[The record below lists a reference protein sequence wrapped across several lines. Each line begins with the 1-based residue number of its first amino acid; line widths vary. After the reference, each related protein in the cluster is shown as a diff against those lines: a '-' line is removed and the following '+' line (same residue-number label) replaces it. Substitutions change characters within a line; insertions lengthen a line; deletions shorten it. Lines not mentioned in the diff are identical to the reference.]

1 MDTYS
6 FQEVFMKKILKQ
18 RASAVERY
26 FSGKDPE
33 RICASLGKT
42 TRWLYK
48 WVARH
53 TPEDPAWCN
62 DQSRQPLSSPY
73 RTPVEIE
80 MIVEMVR
87 LNLSKR

>member
-1 MDTYS
+1 
-6 FQEVFMKKILKQ
+6 MKKILKQ

-26 FSGKDPE
+26 YSGKDPE
-33 RICASLGKT
+33 SICASLGKT

-53 TPEDPAWCN
+53 TPGDPAWCN

>member
-1 MDTYS
+1 
-6 FQEVFMKKILKQ
+6 MKKILKQ

-26 FSGKDPE
+26 FSREDPE
-33 RICASLGKT
+33 SICASLGKT

-53 TPEDPAWCN
+53 TPDDPAWCN
-62 DQSRQPLSSPY
+62 DQSRQPLGSPY

-80 MIVEMVR
+80 VIVEMVR
-87 LNLSKR
+87 

>member
-1 MDTYS
+1 
-6 FQEVFMKKILKQ
+6 MKTKILKQ

-26 FSGKDPE
+26 FSGEDPE

-42 TRWLYK
+42 TRWLYQ

-53 TPEDPAWCN
+53 IPDDPAWVN
-62 DQSRQPLSSPY
+62 DQSRQPRSSPS

-80 MIVEMVR
+80 TIVEMVQ